1 MQWAWSSWGA
11 RAGVRVVQA
20 LARARRRAGSGPGM
34 RGSSSLPEN
43 ASAQG
48 KGFPVSSMRHQCQC
62 VGRSRCTSYFRQRTN
77 RRSSRHSPPS
87 WRKSPMGRAQGHD
100 GGNRGQIP
108 LVLALHFGQLPRKPQ
123 STELKGPPPNPIRQ
137 TEPHTPNWERP
148 GLYRGGAPGAGNP
161 CHHQKFMCL
170 VHERQGSC
178 TTWGSQWKLRIAPLL
193 ISSRRLRQ
201 RAGPVPNTRML
212 HSWPVHFRPSMPTWA
227 NTCRNAGWDAGS
239 ALSFAGIACSLNL
252 CGPAPSISTTCTHP
266 GHESPQHRLRNDCRT
281 PVTR

>member
-1 MQWAWSSWGA
+1 MREPACVSFKPLLERGA
-11 RAGVRVVQA
+11 G
-20 LARARRRAGSGPGM
+20 RARGPACAGRRACRRMPVPRARVFQCLVCAISANVLAG
-34 RGSSSLPEN
+34 RGVP
-43 ASAQG
+43 A
-48 KGFPVSSMRHQCQC
+48 
-62 VGRSRCTSYFRQRTN
+62 TSVNEQTDGAVAIPRLHGGN
-77 RRSSRHSPPS
+77 PP
-87 WRKSPMGRAQGHD
+87 WGRAQGHD